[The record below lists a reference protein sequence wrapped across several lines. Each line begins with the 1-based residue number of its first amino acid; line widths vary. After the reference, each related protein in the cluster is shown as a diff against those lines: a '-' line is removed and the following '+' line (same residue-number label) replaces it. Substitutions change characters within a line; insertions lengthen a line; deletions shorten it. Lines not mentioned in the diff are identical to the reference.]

1 MVITASVTL
10 MGHGRN
16 AYAKYRRFRCHFSLG
31 TEELLMRVTILVRL
45 FAVMRLASSSFVVAE
60 AVVKCRVVPLPVS
73 SINFNGWCH
82 NDEKSKPN
90 KHVLSFN
97 PALYLYKKQQQL

>member
-1 MVITASVTL
+1 

-16 AYAKYRRFRCHFSLG
+16 AYAKYSLG

-60 AVVKCRVVPLPVS
+60 AVVKCRVVPVS

-90 KHVLSFN
+90 KHVLTFN
-97 PALYLYKKQQQL
+97 PALYLYKKQQQF